1 MNKAKEMPEAA
12 AAPAKAK
19 KKGDLM
25 YLGPTIAGAVR
36 HSTVFRNGILPKE
49 AQDCIA
55 ELPMVERLFV
65 EVEKAPD
72 AVKELRKSQSA
83 LGTVYAQA
91 EAHFNGQKSIRR
103 E

>member
-1 MNKAKEMPEAA
+1 MNKAKEASEAA
-12 AAPAKAK
+12 AAPAKGK

-25 YLGPTIAGAVR
+25 YLGPTVAGAAR
-36 HSTVFRNGILPKE
+36 HGTVFRNGILPKG
-49 AQDCIA
+49 AQECIA
-55 ELPMVERLFV
+55 ELPMAERLFV

-83 LGTVYAQA
+83 LGTVYAQV
-91 EAHFNGQKSIRR
+91 EAHFNAQRSIRR